1 MSIPR
6 PKPKKKLSSVPQKIT
21 LVKVRNDVTGEEREV
36 TDPAEIVRLM
46 KADGFTVDDET
57 GAVGLGPRLRPQ

>member
-1 MSIPR
+1 MSMPR
-6 PKPKKKLSSVPQKIT
+6 PKQRNKLSSVPQKIT
-21 LVKVRNDVTGEEREV
+21 VVRVRNDVTGEERDV

-57 GAVGLGPRLRPQ
+57 GAVGLGPKLRPQ